1 MVAKIAE
8 TNFSYNRY
16 LQGLLCKLYWRTIHG
31 SWWKPI
37 EGSNWTKTVKEPEQ
51 STRKIASIFC
61 SWRWK
66 SGTRERRATLLFGP
80 STLKTEIKSAV
91 LSIFQPHLAVLHL
104 DHEGGLVRFRGLD
117 EHHQVAV
124 EGAAWDLQL
133 LQIILL
139 GGELVSFSQE
149 QEICQ
154 VFLLTPLHQ
163 ATCVNDLYL
172 RLFEQEECRR
182 VGWTGHWS
190 NPRLQ
195 KHLQVKTHLREGR
208 IPAQCLD
215 QGKYDHLFRIQM
227 QSARTLWEAKKGDF
241 LLTFSYKGGWHDSA
255 KIVL

>member
-1 MVAKIAE
+1 MVAKITE

-37 EGSNWTKTVKEPEQ
+37 KRSSWTKTVKEPEQ

-104 DHEGGLVRFRGLD
+104 DHEGGLVRVGGLD

-139 GGELVSFSQE
+139 RGELVRKNMSCFSFDPPCIRQHVGTTFIRDFWSKVSAE
-149 QEICQ
+149 WVGLVTEAILD
-154 VFLLTPLHQ
+154 FKSTSRS
-163 ATCVNDLYL
+163 
-172 RLFEQEECRR
+172 RLIWEKEEFQP
-182 VGWTGHWS
+182 
-190 NPRLQ
+190 N
-195 KHLQVKTHLREGR
+195 
-208 IPAQCLD
+208 CLE

-227 QSARTLWEAKKGDF
+227 QSAGTLWEAKKGDF
-241 LLTFSYKGGWHDSA
+241 LLTFSDKGGWFDSA

>member
-37 EGSNWTKTVKEPEQ
+37 KRSSWTKTVKEPEQ

-80 STLKTEIKSAV
+80 STLKSKIKSAV

-104 DHEGGLVRFRGLD
+104 DHEGGLVRVGGLD

-139 GGELVSFSQE
+139 ANSLFDSLRSKKYVKFFSRPPASGNLCE
-149 QEICQ
+149 Q
-154 VFLLTPLHQ
+154 PLF
-163 ATCVNDLYL
+163 ATFRARWVQSGLD
-172 RLFEQEECRR
+172 
-182 VGWTGHWS
+182 WS
-190 NPRLQ
+190 L
-195 KHLQVKTHLREGR
+195 K
-208 IPAQCLD
+208 
-215 QGKYDHLFRIQM
+215 
-227 QSARTLWEAKKGDF
+227 QSSTSKAPPGQ
-241 LLTFSYKGGWHDSA
+241 DSS
-255 KIVL
+255 